1 MGYFDD
7 EKNVDDYIR
16 MAEGYDGSELIA
28 RLRVHLSDGARV
40 LELGMGP
47 GTDLLLLG
55 DHYQVTG
62 SDTSTVFLDR
72 FRAMHPDADLLQLD
86 AATLDTDR
94 TFDCVYSNKV
104 LHHLTKAQL
113 RASFQRQAQVLNPAG
128 IALHSFWHGDKE
140 EEHHGLRFVYYTI
153 PMIEAMV
160 ADVYEVIEVKRYS
173 EMDEDDSFY
182 VVLKKKH

>member
-7 EKNVDDYIR
+7 EKNVDDYIH
-16 MAEGYDGSELIA
+16 MAEGYDGAELIA
-28 RLRVHLSDGARV
+28 RLRAHLPDGARV

-47 GTDLLLLG
+47 GTDLLMLG
-55 DHYQVTG
+55 EHFQVTG

-72 FRAMHPDADLLQLD
+72 FRVQRPDADLLQLD

-94 TFDCVYSNKV
+94 TFDCIYSNKV

-113 RASFQRQAQVLNPAG
+113 RASFQRQAQVLNPKG
-128 IALHSFWHGDKE
+128 IALHSFWHGDNE

-153 PMIEAMV
+153 PIIEAMITD
-160 ADVYEVIEVKRYS
+160 AYDLIEAERYT
-173 EMDEDDSFY
+173 EMDADDSFY
-182 VVLKKKH
+182 IVIRKKG